1 MYVHFDHVFVMY
13 NSFYRVERK
22 KKKDILMLLYVSA
35 ALYMSSV
42 VLLLDMI
49 CDVCGLVPA
58 VFNGGL

>member
-1 MYVHFDHVFVMY
+1 
-13 NSFYRVERK
+13 
-22 KKKDILMLLYVSA
+22 MLLYVSA

>member
-13 NSFYRVERK
+13 NSFYRVER